1 MRKSLFFVCLI
12 FSFSSLLAKTVK
24 VGYYKD
30 SGNFMSG
37 FSEADPRSGFAYEYI
52 QTVAAYA
59 GWECE
64 YVYGEWDVLYPA
76 LLSGEIDILSDV
88 SRTQERE
95 NVILYP
101 DYVMGQETYYLYSND
116 KHAKI
121 SPGDFSTWKGKK
133 IGLNKDYS
141 YYKLFMDWQ
150 EGKNLDCEYLVFSGD
165 DEYYSRFENH
175 EFDMLLEIDTV
186 AESHWNPIVRIGS
199 SDFYLAVTKSRPDL
213 LSELNEALADIFAM
227 NPYYNN
233 NLWLKYFTDA
243 TVSKNLT
250 GREEE
255 WLRVHPRINVGCM
268 KDDLPF
274 AAYNG
279 KKGRA
284 EGLVVEMLSYL
295 SEVFTDGKTEF
306 YYVFYD
312 DTELMFSDLRRGM
325 LDMVAPMYRDLS
337 FAEHAGFIVSEKM
350 SVMTVGYA
358 SRSEHFPKTMKK
370 IAIPK
375 RLRMPY
381 YVSRN
386 YPAADVLLCKSYED
400 CMKAVLSGSCEG
412 AVFNIYKMNGLI
424 NKNKKFRSLYVFEL
438 PFSCELSFVFL
449 RESRELLSLVNKMIM
464 LTPAENIFSD
474 TDTYVMKEQ
483 GYTKKN
489 FFAEYFL
496 HVVISS
502 VLFIL
507 ILVALVVSLRR
518 IREDMY
524 FDPLTHLRNRRSLNY
539 FISRLL
545 RHAAEKGEQFCFIL
559 FDLDNFKYLND
570 TYGHDFGDEVLVTA
584 ANTVKA
590 AAHPKDRVF
599 RWGGEEILILHKGSL
614 SQAKEIAENA
624 RKTIEQIPMQH
635 EYETV
640 HFTAT
645 VGVACYEQGLSYM
658 DMFRRVDANLYK
670 GKNNGKNQVVG

>member
-227 NPYYNN
+227 NPI
-233 NLWLKYFTDA
+233 T
-243 TVSKNLT
+243 T
-250 GREEE
+250 
-255 WLRVHPRINVGCM
+255 
-268 KDDLPF
+268 
-274 AAYNG
+274 
-279 KKGRA
+279 
-284 EGLVVEMLSYL
+284 
-295 SEVFTDGKTEF
+295 
-306 YYVFYD
+306 
-312 DTELMFSDLRRGM
+312 
-325 LDMVAPMYRDLS
+325 
-337 FAEHAGFIVSEKM
+337 
-350 SVMTVGYA
+350 
-358 SRSEHFPKTMKK
+358 
-370 IAIPK
+370 
-375 RLRMPY
+375 
-381 YVSRN
+381 
-386 YPAADVLLCKSYED
+386 
-400 CMKAVLSGSCEG
+400 
-412 AVFNIYKMNGLI
+412 
-424 NKNKKFRSLYVFEL
+424 
-438 PFSCELSFVFL
+438 
-449 RESRELLSLVNKMIM
+449 
-464 LTPAENIFSD
+464 
-474 TDTYVMKEQ
+474 
-483 GYTKKN
+483 
-489 FFAEYFL
+489 
-496 HVVISS
+496 
-502 VLFIL
+502 
-507 ILVALVVSLRR
+507 
-518 IREDMY
+518 
-524 FDPLTHLRNRRSLNY
+524 
-539 FISRLL
+539 
-545 RHAAEKGEQFCFIL
+545 
-559 FDLDNFKYLND
+559 
-570 TYGHDFGDEVLVTA
+570 
-584 ANTVKA
+584 
-590 AAHPKDRVF
+590 
-599 RWGGEEILILHKGSL
+599 
-614 SQAKEIAENA
+614 
-624 RKTIEQIPMQH
+624 TIC
-635 EYETV
+635 
-640 HFTAT
+640 
-645 VGVACYEQGLSYM
+645 G
-658 DMFRRVDANLYK
+658 
-670 GKNNGKNQVVG
+670 